1 MTWGRVGLFVC
12 DGWWFFGMEYVMYAF
27 NFLKS
32 TCLFVMSLGL
42 FACGGD
48 KSAQSGTESA
58 GGVDV
63 KTEVAPT
70 TDNAKTIKVATTSD
84 FPPFAFIDEKGVL
97 TGFDIDVIN
106 ALAKNKGLNIE
117 YRSASFDDLFAQIES
132 GEADVAGSAIFYKEE
147 RAAKY
152 GLTKPYHMDK
162 PVYFYRT
169 DNTKLAGTDPKTIAD
184 LNKHELNI
192 ALVGQVDGLDDKH
205 TVDSVNTEFLGFTGV
220 LQGKYDVAFSDA
232 SVLNYS
238 IKNDLSG
245 IEIPLKSVAY
255 QGEIGYVFVTQ
266 KDNTELLDAL
276 NAGIDELIAGGE
288 IKKLEE
294 KYGIN
299 DWFYLG
305 CVQCWC
311 LPSK

>member
-1 MTWGRVGLFVC
+1 MPDPWHEDVLDCLCVMDIELF
-12 DGWWFFGMEYVMYAF
+12 DGVYMYAF
-27 NFLKS
+27 NLSKPA
-32 TCLFVMSLGL
+32 CLLVMSLGL

-132 GEADVAGSAIFYKEE
+132 GEADVASSAIFYKEE

-205 TVDSVNTEFLGFTGV
+205 TVDSVNTEFVGFTGV
-220 LQGKYDVAFSDA
+220 LQGKYDVAFSDE
-232 SVLNYS
+232 SVVKYS
-238 IKNDLSG
+238 LKNDVQAG
-245 IEIPLKSVAY
+245 KSLITIVPY
-255 QGEIGYVFVTQ
+255 QGEVGYVLMTQ
-266 KDNTELLDAL
+266 KDNDELLNEL

-299 DWFYLG
+299 E
-305 CVQCWC
+305 
-311 LPSK
+311 